1 MSSTVVSTAAS
12 TVASACASPVK
23 RVKGIPQ
30 AGEVPTPLEGEDYIL
45 LKGGVI
51 GPKKRIITLRKTLFE
66 PLNDNAHLA
75 TEATAAAP
83 DDELPT
89 SPTRAG
95 IAARSPT
102 RAGFRETSEIGASSR
117 GVFSDDV
124 AESGAAQDGGFGE
137 DDDDSAVWAL
147 DRVVSARPHEG
158 EWAGAS
164 RMDAWAGATSWAMER
179 SALLARVEAAEALA
193 ERMRSA
199 ASLWKHEHEHL
210 EIAASAIASHE
221 AAGAHYAMNA
231 VLEYKLRCEGLE
243 REGRAEREAR
253 QAISEELA
261 SARHAYNRERA
272 ELHARLGEA
281 EAAAEAFMGLGA
293 LLARDGGGEEAA
305 EVLTEAVHSLDCLA
319 NGLTAA
325 FQELFSQGSALRR
338 EWAEV
343 QSREA
348 EAECEREALRR
359 ECERERSEIATE
371 RTELSQLSAQRA
383 DVASREARVH
393 DAVSRLALERR
404 QWEQQKERETRQRE
418 EEVAQQAASWDET
431 LGRREAAWQEQ
442 AAAREAAQ
450 QAVWQE
456 QAAAREAAQQALWQE
471 QAAAREAAQ
480 QAAWQEQAAA
490 REAAQQAAWQEQ
502 AAAREAAWQQEL
514 ALRCGRWEAE
524 RMAAEGHGHLRMR
537 EREVESIEVIAA
549 KEKAAEREVASRLQA
564 AEREVASRLQAAECE
579 VASRLQA
586 AEREV
591 ASRLRAAHEKIETAK
606 LREAV
611 AAAREAE
618 MREAEIAL
626 ATREL
631 ATAAAEEAAA
641 AKEEAAA
648 AKEELAAT
656 KEKAASAK
664 AAAAADREA
673 TACARESAAA
683 AAQRQAAAA
692 EEVAQAAAAAAKA
705 STAITISYEARASSA
720 ALAAAA
726 ERVATAE
733 GAAAARVA
741 AVEAMA
747 EARVAAAEEAVTEA
761 RAAARA
767 ASEEAAASK
776 LKEQAAWQ
784 EAQNE
789 KIELDEMQRA
799 MIEEAVGGTSLVNE
813 VRSLERALA
822 DERDVRRREF
832 GRARDEV
839 KEVQAAAQQAHSLC
853 EAFDAQL
860 RSMAIELTERDV
872 TMCVVLTE
880 LRAED
885 LNCHRHALMQ
895 PHRPREG
902 ASSSAVPA
910 PTPGRSHRKSP
921 KPERSTSGGTQGAFT
936 YDETG
941 RPQRINGGGGG
952 DGGGGGGGGSG
963 GGGGGGGQCQAHR
976 HRAAD
981 GGD

>member
-1 MSSTVVSTAAS
+1 M
-12 TVASACASPVK
+12 
-23 RVKGIPQ
+23 
-30 AGEVPTPLEGEDYIL
+30 PTPLEGEDYIL

-66 PLNDNAHLA
+66 PLNDNAHLH

-95 IAARSPT
+95 F
-102 RAGFRETSEIGASSR
+102 GETFEAGASSR

-281 EAAAEAFMGLGA
+281 EAAAETFMGLGA
-293 LLARDGGGEEAA
+293 LLARDGCGEEAA
-305 EVLTEAVHSLDCLA
+305 EVLTEAARSLDCLA

-325 FQELFSQGSALRR
+325 FQELFLQGSALRM

-343 QSREA
+343 QSRAA
-348 EAECEREALRR
+348 EAECEREALR
-359 ECERERSEIATE
+359 RERSEIATE

-393 DAVSRLALERR
+393 EAVSRLALERR

-456 QAAAREAAQQALWQE
+456 HAAAREAAQQAVWQE

-480 QAAWQEQAAA
+480 QALWQEQAAA

-524 RMAAEGHGHLRMR
+524 RMAAEGQGHLRMR

-549 KEKAAEREVASRLQA
+549 KEKAAEREVASL
-564 AEREVASRLQAAECE
+564 L
-579 VASRLQA
+579 
-586 AEREV
+586 
-591 ASRLRAAHEKIETAK
+591 
-606 LREAV
+606 
-611 AAAREAE
+611 
-618 MREAEIAL
+618 
-626 ATREL
+626 
-631 ATAAAEEAAA
+631 
-641 AKEEAAA
+641 
-648 AKEELAAT
+648 
-656 KEKAASAK
+656 
-664 AAAAADREA
+664 
-673 TACARESAAA
+673 
-683 AAQRQAAAA
+683 
-692 EEVAQAAAAAAKA
+692 
-705 STAITISYEARASSA
+705 
-720 ALAAAA
+720 
-726 ERVATAE
+726 
-733 GAAAARVA
+733 
-741 AVEAMA
+741 
-747 EARVAAAEEAVTEA
+747 
-761 RAAARA
+761 
-767 ASEEAAASK
+767 
-776 LKEQAAWQ
+776 
-784 EAQNE
+784 
-789 KIELDEMQRA
+789 
-799 MIEEAVGGTSLVNE
+799 
-813 VRSLERALA
+813 
-822 DERDVRRREF
+822 
-832 GRARDEV
+832 
-839 KEVQAAAQQAHSLC
+839 
-853 EAFDAQL
+853 
-860 RSMAIELTERDV
+860 
-872 TMCVVLTE
+872 
-880 LRAED
+880 
-885 LNCHRHALMQ
+885 
-895 PHRPREG
+895 P
-902 ASSSAVPA
+902 
-910 PTPGRSHRKSP
+910 
-921 KPERSTSGGTQGAFT
+921 
-936 YDETG
+936 
-941 RPQRINGGGGG
+941 
-952 DGGGGGGGGSG
+952 
-963 GGGGGGGQCQAHR
+963 
-976 HRAAD
+976 
-981 GGD
+981 